1 MIGETAVLHH
11 AAETVTRVGA
21 RGPHGGATRDNGSN
35 SNRRNSSTC
44 CTRDNS
50 DNIII
55 LPNGAVTIVPKTP
68 YALRDPFTL
77 AATSDDLG
85 WFLGQTEGVTPLLRG
100 QWFRPEPYEGL

>member
-21 RGPHGGATRDNGSN
+21 RGPHGGATRDN
-35 SNRRNSSTC
+35 
-44 CTRDNS
+44 S

-55 LPNGAVTIVPKTP
+55 LPNGAVTIIPKTP
-68 YALRDPFTL
+68 YALRDPFTF